1 MSRGGCRFEVICP
14 APPCAVVDT
23 FRPTEEEEEDA
34 LPLARW
40 KASASG
46 GSFIP
51 LLRVSGARGRRSL
64 VRSTGRAPRTAD
76 GAPDRRSETGREDDL
91 LCSRCKCNETRR
103 SVGRSVV
110 LCVEGTRSAR
120 LLSVGAYEGRRKGV
134 NVQRVVKA
142 VGQCS

>member
-1 MSRGGCRFEVICP
+1 MLTFGFVPCLQCLLFFRALQSCHVVDDDFLVISP

-23 FRPTEEEEEDA
+23 FRPTEEEKDA

-46 GSFIP
+46 GGSFIP
-51 LLRVSGARGRRSL
+51 LLLPQSGARGRRSL

-103 SVGRSVV
+103 SVGCVVRGRNPKRAASVRW
-110 LCVEGTRSAR
+110 CI
-120 LLSVGAYEGRRKGV
+120 
-134 NVQRVVKA
+134 
-142 VGQCS
+142 

>member
-1 MSRGGCRFEVICP
+1 MVDDDFLVIRP

-23 FRPTEEEEEDA
+23 FRPTEEEEDA

-51 LLRVSGARGRRSL
+51 LFLPQSGARGRRSL

-76 GAPDRRSETGREDDL
+76 GAPDRRSETGRTISSVLDA
-91 LCSRCKCNETRR
+91 SATRP
-103 SVGRSVV
+103 VGPSVV

-142 VGQCS
+142 VGQFFNLVI